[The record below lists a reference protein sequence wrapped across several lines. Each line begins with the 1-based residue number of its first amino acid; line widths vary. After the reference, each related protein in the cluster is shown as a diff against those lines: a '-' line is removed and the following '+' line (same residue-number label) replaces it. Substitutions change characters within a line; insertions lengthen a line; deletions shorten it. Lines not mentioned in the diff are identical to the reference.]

1 MPRSKHEA
9 RRDSAA
15 RADQER
21 NIQTTQQRSTSGGQR
36 DQIPDE
42 GLGLS
47 PRGAPTEDERRGS
60 GLFDRDMPADFE
72 PTGEGE
78 GSLADPL
85 VRSGQAEVIDD
96 EPELTT
102 SPHLLDGADAAVPDL
117 EPSLIDQEILTDP
130 LSAMGD
136 TDDPSTDEI
145 DPVADGDE
153 VYVPPVDPVITTRT
167 VSSHEDAQVLG
178 GFALSAEEGIAPR
191 RSASDGQVGDE
202 AIADAVRSAL
212 AHDAATADLEIEVI
226 VEEGVVR
233 LRGTVPGMEDVDNA
247 EAVAGRVPSVVD
259 VAEELEVAAL

>member
-21 NIQTTQQRSTSGGQR
+21 NIQTPQHGSTSDGQR
-36 DQIPDE
+36 DQILDE

-47 PRGAPTEDERRGS
+47 PRG
-60 GLFDRDMPADFE
+60 
-72 PTGEGE
+72 
-78 GSLADPL
+78 SLADAVVP
-85 VRSGQAEVIDD
+85 SGQAEVIDD

-102 SPHLLDGADAAVPDL
+102 SPHLLDGADATTPDL

-130 LSAMGD
+130 MAAAGD
-136 TDDPSTDEI
+136 TDDPPTDEV

-153 VYVPPVDPVITTRT
+153 VYVPPVDPVVTAGA
-167 VSSHEDAQVLG
+167 SGDPQVLG
-178 GFALSAEEGIAPR
+178 GFALSAEEEIRPR

-226 VEEGVVR
+226 VERGIVR
-233 LRGTVPGMEDVDNA
+233 LRGQVSGMEDVDNA
-247 EAVAGRVPSVVD
+247 EAVAGRVPGVVD
-259 VAEELEVAAL
+259 VAEELDVAEL